1 MYQFKDLFNSSDSS
15 ERELA
20 KKIQEMYK
28 GLDSVV
34 NSKSTYLDNALKTEN
49 SKQDALIDVIG
60 FCKNIVDDTWKKY
73 DVDNKRHIRR

>member
-20 KKIQEMYK
+20 EKIQEMYK

>member
-1 MYQFKDLFNSSDSS
+1 MYQFKDLLNSSDSD

-20 KKIQEMYK
+20 EKIQEMYK
-28 GLDSVV
+28 GLDLVV